1 MGENFPGK
9 PDKSIL
15 YSKPMP
21 RTMPGTGGGSIL
33 PQAKGII
40 ILSVVTPDMIRNAVS
55 NAIKGGA
62 KIDDVLNILY
72 DFKRTIDELFYEL
85 AEAKEDKDKD

>member
-40 ILSVVTPDMIRNAVS
+40 ILSVVTPEMLRNAVG
-55 NAIKGGA
+55 NAIKGGT

-72 DFKRTIDELFYEL
+72 DFRKVINGLISELE
-85 AEAKEDKDKD
+85 ETREDKD

>member
-40 ILSVVTPDMIRNAVS
+40 ILSIVTPDMIRNAVG

-72 DFKRTIDELFYEL
+72 DFRKVINGLISELE
-85 AEAKEDKDKD
+85 EAREDKD

>member
-21 RTMPGTGGGSIL
+21 RTMPGAGVGGGSIL
-33 PQAKGII
+33 PQARGII
-40 ILSVVTPDMIRNAVS
+40 ILSIVTPDMIRNAVG

-72 DFKRTIDELFYEL
+72 DFKKTINGLISELE
-85 AEAKEDKDKD
+85 EAKEDKD

>member
-9 PDKSIL
+9 PDKSII

-40 ILSVVTPDMIRNAVS
+40 ILSIVTPDMIRNAVE

-62 KIDDVLNILY
+62 KIDDILNILY

-85 AEAKEDKDKD
+85 AETKENEDQG